1 MLVGAGI
8 GVTPFASIL
17 KSIWYRMS
25 HGKQQTRL
33 RKVYFFWVCRDF
45 GSFEWFKSLL
55 SAIEAQDLESRIEI
69 HTVRFPSLA
78 FHVYRAMASNKSA
91 IVSNRQNQTRR
102 RNEHHDQRRQ
112 RSARHNHRVESTHE
126 LWPSK
131 LGYDLSLSSQDPFT
145 G

>member
-17 KSIWYRMS
+17 KSIWYRMT

-69 HTVRFPSLA
+69 HTVRPFLYPLCIQI
-78 FHVYRAMASNKSA
+78 MAA
-91 IVSNRQNQTRR
+91 
-102 RNEHHDQRRQ
+102 NERD
-112 RSARHNHRVESTHE
+112 SI
-126 LWPSK
+126 
-131 LGYDLSLSSQDPFT
+131 
-145 G
+145 